1 MHIIEN
7 LTENTAVNPL
17 RLGEYW
23 VHAGGLGRV
32 LTNFWRER
40 WLNEEFLER
49 RLKTSF
55 QDAQDALN
63 CFLLV
68 AILPINRFSPVYEEY
83 K

>member
-1 MHIIEN
+1 MQ
-7 LTENTAVNPL
+7 VGQVP
-17 RLGEYW
+17 
-23 VHAGGLGRV
+23 
-32 LTNFWRER
+32 TNFWRER